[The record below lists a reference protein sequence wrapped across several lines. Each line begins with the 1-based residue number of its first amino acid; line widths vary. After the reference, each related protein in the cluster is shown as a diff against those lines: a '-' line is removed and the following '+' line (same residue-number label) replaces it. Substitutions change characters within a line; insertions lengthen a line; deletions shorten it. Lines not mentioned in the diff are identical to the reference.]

1 MNYIEQINGFWALAE
16 EKDFSANDQSTY
28 FALLKYCNRLNWL
41 NPFVCHW
48 DILIQYSKTSKNSFY
63 KSLAKLNDEGVI
75 KFEKGQRNSS
85 KKPKVFILDFK
96 NKKGTIRE
104 QQGNK
109 EGTKE
114 EQKREQ
120 KGNLYKHINK
130 ETIKLINS
138 NAEIINNN
146 LSLWLDEYKKGS
158 KNSDSIYYS
167 FDHLSITKKEYQK
180 LLDEYTKDQI
190 QMVFD
195 SIQNHSN
202 NKKYK
207 SLYLTSKNWLKR
219 DQDKKTQTQKVSMF
233 KNLVV

>member
-146 LSLWLDEYKKGS
+146 LSLWLNEYKEKPTQNSVSLIYILFILLNVRIEEQAQVRVS
-158 KNSDSIYYS
+158 KDKDKIYKA
-167 FDHLSITKKEYQK
+167 T
-180 LLDEYTKDQI
+180 
-190 QMVFD
+190 
-195 SIQNHSN
+195 
-202 NKKYK
+202 
-207 SLYLTSKNWLKR
+207 
-219 DQDKKTQTQKVSMF
+219 QDT
-233 KNLVV
+233 